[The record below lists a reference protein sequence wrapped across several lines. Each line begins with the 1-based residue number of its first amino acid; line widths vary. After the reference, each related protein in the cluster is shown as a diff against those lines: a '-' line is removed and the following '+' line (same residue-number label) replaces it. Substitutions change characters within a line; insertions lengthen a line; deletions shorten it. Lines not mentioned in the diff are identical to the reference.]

1 MRDPSTAKT
10 VPIIDPGRDGA
21 FQAECMAGIVRHDY
35 RHFHANLDNESPDE
49 TISLRS
55 ALDLT
60 RVDFI
65 LKTGQDFPAELAD
78 KYQNES
84 YATQHWRLQKHL
96 EAIWHGPGSAPML
109 YRLEK
114 DFFGWN
120 NWPVVIDQLGQ

>member
-1 MRDPSTAKT
+1 MRGPSTAIA
-10 VPIIDPGRDGA
+10 VSIIDPGRDGA
-21 FQAECMAGIVRHDY
+21 FQAECMAGIVSHDY

-60 RVDFI
+60 QVDFI

-84 YATQHWRLQKHL
+84 YATQH
-96 EAIWHGPGSAPML
+96 
-109 YRLEK
+109 
-114 DFFGWN
+114 
-120 NWPVVIDQLGQ
+120 